1 MAEKHFTETTKAL
14 FEGMEQFVTTKT
26 VVGDAIRVDDHTIIL
41 PLIDVSCGMAA
52 GTFNRTAKD
61 GEAGGLSAKMSPT
74 ALLVIQ
80 NGATRLISIKNQD
93 AVSKVVDMVPELI
106 NRFTGKNQISEDAEK
121 KAEEIA
127 ESYRVEDKKSAAKP
141 GKKPEEKP
149 EKKA

>member
-1 MAEKHFTETTKAL
+1 MADKHFTETTKAL

-26 VVGDAIRVDDHTIIL
+26 VVGDAIRVDDQTLIL

-52 GTFNRTAKD
+52 GTFARTAKD

-80 NGATRLISIKNQD
+80 NGVTRLISIKNQD

-121 KAEEIA
+121 KAEAIA
-127 ESYRVEDKKSAAKP
+127 ETYREAE
-141 GKKPEEKP
+141 KKPV
-149 EKKA
+149 KAKTGEA